1 VELFPIAAQLTQI
14 SIFLREGVLKLSE
27 SKNRIEE
34 LISRVK
40 DAKQAQHNASERLAR
55 HQKLATWTLV
65 LLAFALVIIPL
76 MQPLDVRIEYLHVA
90 EVVLATLVIV
100 YAVLMSQEKFGSQ
113 SNAMRHGSIDLE
125 RLARK
130 MTARDHLRVT
140 EAEYAKFADEFFDII
155 ELYDNPQPVDRLFV
169 RIENKPRA
177 PADWPGYLYAVVR
190 AYLSSAC
197 SYFHYVVSMTFVAFL
212 FTTLLMGLHKKT
224 DEVNLDLRSAWSLF
238 KDFAKGDNA
247 CCTGKAMEK
256 ER

>member
-1 VELFPIAAQLTQI
+1 M
-14 SIFLREGVLKLSE
+14 SE

-40 DAKQAQHNASERLAR
+40 DARQAQHHASERLAR

-113 SNAMRHGSIDLE
+113 SDAMRHGSIDLE
-125 RLARK
+125 RLVRK
-130 MTARDHLRVT
+130 MTARDPLRVT
-140 EAEYAKFADEFFDII
+140 ETDYAKFAEDFFDII
-155 ELYDNPQPVDRLFV
+155 ELYDSPQPVDRLFA
-169 RIENKPRA
+169 RIESKPHVL
-177 PADWPGYLYAVVR
+177 ADWPGYLYAAVR

-197 SYFHYVVSMTFVAFL
+197 SYFHYAISMTFVAFL
-212 FTTLLMGLHKKT
+212 FATLLMGFHKKT
-224 DEVNLDLRSAWSLF
+224 DATSLDMQSAWSLI
-238 KDFAKGDNA
+238 KNFAAGDDA
-247 CCTGKAMEK
+247 CCAGKVIEK
-256 ER
+256 EAGVTGRK